1 MTAQNLSYDSIQN
14 LETMPAS
21 RIFALEILI
30 KSGEKKPSKYILK
43 KRLIMKMLQ
52 TNLQEVETAAD
63 LQKMLEE
70 NENVMVCCGRMGP
83 MCIPVYEVMEEIE
96 DEYTNVKF
104 AVMAF
109 DSPEAGVIRNA
120 PECRG
125 FMGLP
130 FTMYYKNG
138 KVVKATSSIQ
148 NFKQV
153 TTILDENFGKN

>member
-1 MTAQNLSYDSIQN
+1 
-14 LETMPAS
+14 
-21 RIFALEILI
+21 
-30 KSGEKKPSKYILK
+30 
-43 KRLIMKMLQ
+43 MKMLQ
-52 TNLQEVETAAD
+52 TSLHEIESAAE
-63 LQKMLEE
+63 LQKVLSE

-83 MCIPVYEVMEEIE
+83 MCIPVYEVMEEIG
-96 DEYTNVKF
+96 DDYDHVKF

-138 KVVKATSSIQ
+138 QVVKATSSIQ
-148 NFKQV
+148 SMQQV
-153 TTILDENFGKN
+153 TSILDEQFSKA